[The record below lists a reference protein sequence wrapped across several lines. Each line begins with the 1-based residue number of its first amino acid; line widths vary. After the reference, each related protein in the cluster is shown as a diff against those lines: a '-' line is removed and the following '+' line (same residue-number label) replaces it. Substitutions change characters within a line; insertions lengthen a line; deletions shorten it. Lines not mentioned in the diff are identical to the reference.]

1 VSGCSTTPEACPAI
15 PEARTLYQDRYVSP
29 PARMT
34 QRVEIIDLPENFLQM
49 TDEEALAASGAAY
62 KMQRTRAK
70 QCNGQLAEIEDLA
83 GKPADGNP

>member
-1 VSGCSTTPEACPAI
+1 MSGCSTTPEACPTVYTAS
-15 PEARTLYQDRYVSP
+15 TLYQDRYVSP

-34 QRVEIIDLPENFLQM
+34 QPVEIIDLPENFLQM

-70 QCNGQLAEIEDLA
+70 QCNGQLAEIEGLA
-83 GKPADGNP
+83 GTPVEDNP